1 MIETKESKE
10 RWENFFV
17 IKIYIFLKKSFY
29 LNYTKKIAAAA
40 EM

>member
-1 MIETKESKE
+1 MIETKENKE

-17 IKIYIFLKKSFY
+17 IKIYIFLKKSLFK
-29 LNYTKKIAAAA
+29 LQKKFAAAA